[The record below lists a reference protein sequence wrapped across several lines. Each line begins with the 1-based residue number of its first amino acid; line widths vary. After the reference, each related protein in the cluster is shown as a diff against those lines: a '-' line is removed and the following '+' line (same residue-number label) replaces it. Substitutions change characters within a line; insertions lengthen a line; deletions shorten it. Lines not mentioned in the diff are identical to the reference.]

1 VDDVVVVGRITSVF
15 GIKGWVKVASFTD
28 PADNLID
35 YGPWLVNEQ
44 GGWREIDVSETARR
58 SKGYIARIGDCRDRD
73 AAARF
78 TGRDIG
84 VARSA
89 LPAAGEDE
97 YYWSDLTGCRVR
109 TTEGVELGV
118 VDRLFATGSNDVM
131 VVRGEG
137 RERLI
142 PFTSAA
148 VPSVDLAARQLVV
161 DWDPDF

>member
-1 VDDVVVVGRITSVF
+1 M
-15 GIKGWVKVASFTD
+15 
-28 PADNLID
+28 
-35 YGPWLVNEQ
+35 
-44 GGWREIDVSETARR
+44 
-58 SKGYIARIGDCRDRD
+58 
-73 AAARF
+73 
-78 TGRDIG
+78 
-84 VARSA
+84 ARSA

-118 VDRLFATGSNDVM
+118 VERLFATGSNDVM
-131 VVRGEG
+131 VVQGEG

-148 VPSVDLAARQLVV
+148 VPSVDLDARVLVV